1 VQKFCTFNGFEYISD
16 TSNGMQ
22 WFIIKSGEIKEEE
35 DNDIMF

>member
-1 VQKFCTFNGFEYISD
+1 MGFEYISD

-22 WFIIKSGEIKEEE
+22 WFIIKSGVVKEEE